1 MISDLLSGIKYFF
14 HGFKLI
20 TRPELRRFVIVPL
33 IINILVFTAAVI
45 VAVNQF
51 NDLLAWLLPQGPG
64 WWAELVQTVLWVFFA
79 VIVLLILFF
88 SFTILANLLG
98 APFNGLLSEKVE
110 GYLSGETLNDSGG
123 FREFIYSILPAIKS
137 ELRKILYFLI
147 TSLLILLTILIPGVQ
162 VLTPFLWA
170 LFTSWMLALE
180 YSAYPMEN
188 HRLYFSQVRALLR
201 KHKLLAFG
209 FGAAVMV
216 ASSIPVVNFVV
227 VPAAVAGATAMWVN
241 RLKTGINE
249 KLIP

>member
-14 HGFKLI
+14 NGFKLI

-33 IINILVFTAAVI
+33 IINILVFTAAVM
-45 VAVNQF
+45 VAINQF
-51 NDLLAWLLPQGPG
+51 NDVLAWLLPQGPG
-64 WWAELVQTVLWVFFA
+64 WWAELVQSVLWVFFA
-79 VIVLLILFF
+79 VIVLLVLFF

-110 GYLSGETLNDSGG
+110 GYLSGEMLNDSGG
-123 FREFIYSILPAIKS
+123 FREFISTILPAIKN
-137 ELRKILYFLI
+137 ELRKILYFLV
-147 TSLLILLTILIPGVQ
+147 TALFILLTMLIPGVQ

-180 YSAYPMEN
+180 YTAYPMEN
-188 HRLYFSQVRALLR
+188 NRLYFSQVKSLL
-201 KHKLLAFG
+201 KEHKLLSFG

-227 VPAAVAGATAMWVN
+227 VPVAVAGATAMWVN
-241 RLKTGINE
+241 RLKTGADG

>member
-1 MISDLLSGIKYFF
+1 MIGDLLSGIKYFF
-14 HGFKLI
+14 QGFKLV
-20 TRPELRRFVIVPL
+20 TRPELRRFVIAPL
-33 IINILVFTAAVI
+33 IINIIVFTGAII

-51 NDLLAWLLPQGPG
+51 NDLLTWLLPQGQG
-64 WWAELVQTVLWVFFA
+64 WWAGLAQAVLWVFFA

-98 APFNGLLSEKVE
+98 APFNSLLSEKVE

-123 FREFIYSILPAIKS
+123 FREFISTILPSIKS

-147 TSLLILLTILIPGVQ
+147 TALLILLTMLIPGVQ
-162 VLTPFLWA
+162 VLTPLLWA

-180 YSAYPMEN
+180 YTAYPMEN
-188 HRLYFSQVRALLR
+188 HSLYFSQVRTHLK

-216 ASSIPVVNFVV
+216 ASSIPVVNFIA
-227 VPAAVAGATAMWVN
+227 VPAAVAGATAMWVK
-241 RLKTGINE
+241 RLKTGIDGRF
-249 KLIP
+249 IP